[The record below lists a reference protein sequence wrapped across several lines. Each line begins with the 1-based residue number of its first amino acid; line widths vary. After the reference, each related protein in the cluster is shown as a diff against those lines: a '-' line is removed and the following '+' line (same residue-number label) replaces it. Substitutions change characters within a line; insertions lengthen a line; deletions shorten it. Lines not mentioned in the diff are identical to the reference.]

1 MNYTHQEPGQE
12 IEAIAGYY
20 TPERELRL
28 PCGDR
33 EVLCVIGR
41 VNVEASC
48 CGGRDWRYA
57 RVPGYIRRWHY
68 TWNESGLPV
77 SEVVPV
83 DDAAER
89 DAIRRMVI
97 AETGEHLQVEF

>member
-1 MNYTHQEPGQE
+1 MNYTHQELAQE

-28 PCGDR
+28 SQENRD
-33 EVLCVIGR
+33 VLCIIGR

-48 CGGRDWRYA
+48 CGSRDWRYA

-68 TWNESGLPV
+68 TRNESGLPV

-89 DAIRRMVI
+89 DVIRRMVI
-97 AETGEHLQVEF
+97 AEAGEQLQIEF

>member
-1 MNYTHQEPGQE
+1 MNYTHQELGQE

-20 TPERELRL
+20 TPEREVRL
-28 PCGDR
+28 TQGNRDL
-33 EVLCVIGR
+33 LCIIGR

-48 CGGRDWRYA
+48 CGSRDWRYA

-68 TWNESGLPV
+68 TRSESGLPV

-83 DDAAER
+83 GDAAER

-97 AETGEHLQVEF
+97 AETGEQLQVEF